1 MDNKQYTLYQ
11 INEIILCYT
20 CCICIMKM
28 LVSIKR
34 IEAFLCKEDL
44 KPDNVSTSINTG
56 VLNILTLYN
65 HIILTFFQISKRGY
79 AM

>member
-1 MDNKQYTLYQ
+1 
-11 INEIILCYT
+11 
-20 CCICIMKM
+20 M

-34 IEAFLCKEDL
+34 IEEFLCKEDL

-65 HIILTFFQISKRGY
+65 YIILPFFKFQKGDMQCNSIIFKSVDVR
-79 AM
+79 

>member
-1 MDNKQYTLYQ
+1 MDNKQYTLHQ
-11 INEIILCYT
+11 NNEMLSYICF
-20 CCICIMKM
+20 ICIMKM

-34 IEAFLCKEDL
+34 IEEFLCKEDL

-56 VLNILTLYN
+56 VFNILTLYN
-65 HIILTFFQISKRGY
+65 YIILTFFQISKRGY

>member
-1 MDNKQYTLYQ
+1 
-11 INEIILCYT
+11 
-20 CCICIMKM
+20 MKM

-34 IEAFLCKEDL
+34 IEEFLCKEDL

-65 HIILTFFQISKRGY
+65 YIILPFFQISKRGY

>member
-1 MDNKQYTLYQ
+1 MHNKQYTLYQ
-11 INEIILCYT
+11 NNEMMLFYSCF
-20 CCICIMKM
+20 ICIMKM

-34 IEAFLCKEDL
+34 IEEFLCKEDL

-56 VLNILTLYN
+56 VLSILTLYN
-65 HIILTFFQISKRGY
+65 YIILPFFQISKRGY

>member
-1 MDNKQYTLYQ
+1 MDNKQYTLHQ
-11 INEIILCYT
+11 NNEMMLFYSCF
-20 CCICIMKM
+20 ICIMKM
-28 LVSIKR
+28 LVSMKR
-34 IEAFLCKEDL
+34 IEEFLCKEDL

-65 HIILTFFQISKRGY
+65 YIILPFFQISKRGY